1 MSRQIIKQPNGLY
14 AQWSSV
20 VDDFVMIDAT
30 RQDIIDDWL
39 DDSRREITESVNKV
53 IDALDRGDKPYHQF
67 TMSWDEAIKESIE
80 RHGKDTEVIDM
91 IIESGMSIPAP

>member
-30 RQDIIDDWL
+30 PEDIIEDLLADER
-39 DDSRREITESVNKV
+39 DNITARVHKIV
-53 IDALDRGDKPYHQF
+53 ADLDRGDKPYYQF
-67 TMSWDEAIKESIE
+67 TMTWNEAVRESIKH
-80 RHGKDTEVIDM
+80 HGRDTEVTRM
-91 IIESGMSIPAP
+91 IIESGMSITAP